1 MARMRK
7 STDPLD
13 GLPPWARELAERY
26 FTKTVATFLLH
37 GAVRDLQPTT
47 DAEGHIRFVP
57 LKAYLADELFA
68 SRDIVL
74 HYDRSSGIRGA
85 NPEMQRDFLR
95 AVEAYDAMYGTDFAK
110 ALPKDPGRA
119 LQIIEN
125 FMRVRVADGKSVAL
139 IIDFAET
146 LAPAGDLG
154 HMGQEDRF
162 TLVTLVKWANDPTFL
177 GADLSICLICENLA
191 ELAPRLSRN
200 PYAAAISIDLPTE
213 EDRKLFVKTRLDG
226 KRVSEVSD
234 VPVEGLAK
242 MTAGLSRV
250 HLDRVLTEAIER
262 GVRITPESLKAKK
275 KEIIQ
280 AECQGLLE
288 FIEPHWT
295 LDNVAGHE
303 KVKELL
309 RGASTALR
317 KGRIDVMPMGY
328 LISGPV
334 GTGKTFITTC
344 FAGDIG
350 VPCVKFL
357 NFRSQWQ
364 GVTEGN
370 LEKIFNLLK
379 AMWPVAVVIDE
390 ADAFLGSRDQ
400 GGDSGTSN
408 RIFASIASFMGNTEY
423 RGKIIWFLL
432 TCRPD
437 LLPIDLKRQGRA
449 EEHLALFYPQTD
461 AERDELFKVVAK
473 KTGVATEG
481 IESYSKVVPES
492 MRDCSGADIE
502 AALVRSKFRA
512 LVQGRDKVTTDD
524 LKAVLETFIPP
535 SYPMEIELQNLAAVQ
550 ECTSRDLLPETFRK
564 LDRGFVTTRIREI
577 KALLEER

>member
-1 MARMRK
+1 MAKTRK
-7 STDPLD
+7 KTDPLD
-13 GLPPWARELAERY
+13 SLPSWARELAERY

-47 DAEGHIRFVP
+47 DAEGNPRFVP
-57 LKAYLADELFA
+57 LKTYLAEDLFA
-68 SRDIVL
+68 ARDIVL
-74 HYDRSSGIRGA
+74 HYDRSSGIRA
-85 NPEMQRDFLR
+85 ATPEMQKDFLR
-95 AVEAYDAMYGTDFAK
+95 AVEAYDTMYGSDFAK

-119 LQIIEN
+119 LQIVEN
-125 FMRVRVADGKSVAL
+125 YMRVRIADNKSVAL

-146 LAPAGDLG
+146 LAPAGELG

-177 GADLSICLICENLA
+177 SADLSICLICENLA
-191 ELAPRLSRN
+191 ELAPRLARN
-200 PYAAAISIDLPTE
+200 PYAASISIDLPN
-213 EDRKLFVKTRLDG
+213 EDERRLFVKTRLEG
-226 KRVSEVSD
+226 KKLSEVSD
-234 VPVEGLAK
+234 IPVEGLAK

-262 GVRITPESLKAKK
+262 AIRITPEGLKQKK

-309 RGASTALR
+309 RGAATALR
-317 KGRIDVMPMGY
+317 KGRTDVVPMGY
-328 LISGPV
+328 LIGGPV

-390 ADAFLGSRDQ
+390 ADAFLGDRNQ

-461 AERDELFKVVAK
+461 PERDDLFKIVAK
-473 KTGVATEG
+473 KTGVPIDG
-481 IESYSKVVPES
+481 IESYSKIVPENL
-492 MRDCSGADIE
+492 RDCSGADIE
-502 AALVRSKFRA
+502 AALVRAKFRA
-512 LVQGRDKVTTDD
+512 MLAGREKVTTED
-524 LKAVLETFIPP
+524 LQAVLANFIPP

-550 ECTSRDLLPETFRK
+550 ECTSRELLPENYRK
-564 LDRGFVTTRIREI
+564 LDRAFVTQRIREL
-577 KALLEER
+577 KALLEEQ